1 MKAKGW
7 MMTLLV
13 TALAAAGGGAGAQ
26 SDMAKGET
34 KGDRADRAR
43 GDKPVVVSQEMTAK
57 AQVVDIDKKNR
68 TVTLKRED
76 GTLADVQVG
85 DRVKNFDKIKKGDQV
100 VVTYHESVGLDL
112 RKAEAGGPPS
122 VTQGPSTVQLGQRG
136 GKPSGVATT
145 TQTIT
150 ATIESI
156 DYGNR
161 MVTLRGPSGNVRTVH
176 VGDEVRNLDQIK
188 KGDQV
193 EATYTQ
199 AMAVSVEKPAA

>member
-7 MMTLLV
+7 MTTLLV

-34 KGDRADRAR
+34 KGDRAAPAKS
-43 GDKPVVVSQEMTAK
+43 DKPVVVTNTVTAK
-57 AQVVDIDKKNR
+57 AQVVDVDKKNR
-68 TVTLKRED
+68 IVTLKRED

-100 VVTYHESVGLDL
+100 VATYYESVGLDL
-112 RKAEAGGPPS
+112 RKAGAGGPPS

-136 GKPSGVATT
+136 GKPSGVAAT

-156 DYGNR
+156 DRRNR
-161 MVTLRGPSGNVRTVH
+161 MVTLRGPSGKAQTVH
-176 VGDEVRNLDQIK
+176 VGDEVRNFDMMK
-188 KGDQV
+188 NGDQV